1 MQSLGIKFPFTE
13 TYNGGV
19 IGYTELDTDAIRSNL
34 TAFLTLKKRQ
44 RVMNNKLYSP
54 LYDYIMEIW
63 DPISESI
70 LTDELKK
77 KLTEFFPEISVKKI
91 KFEFEEESNLLH
103 LSLYYIINDLKI
115 EDSVSVSIYV
125 QS

>member
-1 MQSLGIKFPFTE
+1 MQSLGIQFPFTE
-13 TYNGGV
+13 TYDGGI
-19 IGYTELDTDAIRSNL
+19 IGYTKIDTEVIKSNL

-44 RVMNNKLYSP
+44 RVMNNAIYSP

-63 DPISESI
+63 DEVSQAS

-77 KLTEFFPEISVKKI
+77 KLKDFFPEIFVKTI
-91 KFEFEEESNLLH
+91 KYVFEEENHLLH
-103 LSLYYIINDLKI
+103 LTIYYNINDLKI
-115 EDSVSVSIYV
+115 DDSVSVSLVI